1 MFWTLL
7 LYSNCYSI
15 LADIG
20 YWYMEVCIM
29 LTLPGRTFGTWRG
42 AVGGTISYTYK
53 ITRRENVLLQWNH
66 WHLNTLVTACLF
78 MIYKGFRCFITVFMN
93 LLRSCAQKIKM
104 KPLSSSNSSLI
115 FVVKFGFKWD
125 GSNQWYIYMYTV
137 KPVYN
142 GQPRIW
148 QKWPLFEAS
157 EATYLSFMWINL
169 NWPYI

>member
-1 MFWTLL
+1 MFPDFRLIKCGLSFRFRILKELKKFWFLMFWTLL
-7 LYSNCYSI
+7 LYSNCFSI

-78 MIYKGFRCFITVFMN
+78 IDLLGLKMFYYSFYEPSTKLCPKNKNETLVFI
-93 LLRSCAQKIKM
+93 Q
-104 KPLSSSNSSLI
+104 
-115 FVVKFGFKWD
+115 
-125 GSNQWYIYMYTV
+125 Q
-137 KPVYN
+137 
-142 GQPRIW
+142 
-148 QKWPLFEAS
+148 
-157 EATYLSFMWINL
+157 
-169 NWPYI
+169 